1 MLSWIGLV
9 YVTPLLE
16 KAKRIR
22 CKISWIHIVYTAVQ
36 ALLARFTSQSDV
48 SGEFDEVESSPRHAV
63 SVLVKPSPKV
73 LRNNDPHCIV
83 GDLSCDKVNT
93 AQQCRLLQIYM
104 GNTLQ
109 TFASLPRVLFLLVCL
124 LALNFMYSNP
134 SCFIIH

>member
-48 SGEFDEVESSPRHAV
+48 SSEFDEVESSPRHAV

-73 LRNNDPHCIV
+73 LRNNDPHFIV
-83 GDLSCDKVNT
+83 GDLSCDTSELIQHSN
-93 AQQCRLLQIYM
+93 AGHCRFTWV
-104 GNTLQ
+104 TLYKHSQ
-109 TFASLPRVLFLLVCL
+109 AFLEFYFCLFVCL
-124 LALNFMYSNP
+124 L
-134 SCFIIH
+134 